1 MPLHSV
7 VVPARKT
14 VGVQHLNVGVHTAPL
29 CWRRHALVVEIS
41 SAEGGSS
48 GRTADRSVRVVVVE
62 LHTMLG
68 NVLYEEWHAAH
79 IVQQIRLIILQR

>member
-1 MPLHSV
+1 
-7 VVPARKT
+7 
-14 VGVQHLNVGVHTAPL
+14 
-29 CWRRHALVVEIS
+29 
-41 SAEGGSS
+41 
-48 GRTADRSVRVVVVE
+48 VE